1 MEILEQPILEEL
13 EVRIEYAEIKSCEDE
28 CPDEMR
34 KRNGAERSKRRTDM
48 VVEEVM
54 TEKILP
60 EKLHP
65 FWSYVGRWNSNFS

>member
-1 MEILEQPILEEL
+1 MAQEYAIEILEQPILEQL

-28 CPDEMR
+28 CPDERR
-34 KRNGAERSKRRTDM
+34 KMNGAERSKRRNGM

-60 EKLHP
+60 EILHP
-65 FWSYVGRWNSNFS
+65 FWSYIG

>member
-1 MEILEQPILEEL
+1 MAQEYAIEILEQPILEQL

-28 CPDEMR
+28 CPDERR
-34 KRNGAERSKRRTDM
+34 KMNGAERSKPRNGM

-60 EKLHP
+60 EILHP
-65 FWSYVGRWNSNFS
+65 FWSYIG